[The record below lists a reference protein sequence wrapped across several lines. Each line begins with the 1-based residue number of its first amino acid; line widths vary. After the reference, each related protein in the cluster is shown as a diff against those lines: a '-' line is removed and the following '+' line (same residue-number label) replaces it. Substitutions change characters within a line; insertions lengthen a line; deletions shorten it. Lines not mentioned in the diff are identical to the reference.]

1 MSESGDYT
9 PAPHWSGYDYASAR
23 KSYADDVVKRGA
35 VDPVAIGITELV
47 PEKIVSNSETPLIIT
62 IDVTGS
68 MGKWPTTIF
77 EKLPFFEH
85 EVKSYLGPDAEICFV
100 AIGDHVQ
107 KDSYPLQVH
116 EFAKERGLEDSLKK
130 IIFEGGGGGDQQE
143 SYELAAAYFAENCSC
158 PNSLRKPLMIIIGDE
173 GIHSVLNK
181 DDAKRLCKVELDEAV
196 ATPKVLFAKLRKKF
210 EVYII
215 RKPYGASSFQ
225 TTNSTDNTIQR
236 QWEDLLGADHVIC
249 VPEPERVVDVI
260 YGILGDYTGKFDEF
274 VKELKER
281 QGKDSDGNHK
291 IEVVM
296 NSLKSLKSRKLE
308 ALPPPAKANSITR
321 KSRKIDPPASSL
333 GGISLADDE

>member
-143 SYELAAAYFAENCSC
+143 SYELAAAYFA
-158 PNSLRKPLMIIIGDE
+158 
-173 GIHSVLNK
+173 
-181 DDAKRLCKVELDEAV
+181 V

-296 NSLKSLKSRKLE
+296 NSLKSLKLRKLE
-308 ALPPPAKANSITR
+308 ALPPPAKAKSITR